1 MPQAL
6 IIDDEPPAC
15 DILRALLAEHPAVVV
30 VGEAGTVATARTRLA
45 QPDYD
50 LVFLDVQL
58 RGGSG
63 FDLVEYVR
71 PGARIIF
78 VTAYDQH
85 ALRAFEVNAL
95 DYLLKPV
102 APERLA
108 LSLARFDTP
117 APETE
122 PPARPPRA
130 ATPPPFSRGAT
141 DAPFP
146 KTLTLDDRILVR
158 VVPSTDRFVRLSDI
172 RYVASCE
179 NYTEIFLAGETR
191 FLVRRS
197 LKHWEDSLPPAYFAR
212 AHRHILVNLNHVEK
226 IERAT
231 VSTYHLQLN
240 GLPEPLRAS
249 FRYIAD
255 LRTKLSR

>member
-1 MPQAL
+1 MPAAL

-15 DILRALLAEHPAVVV
+15 DILRALLAEHPSVVV
-30 VGEAGTVATARTRLA
+30 VGEAGTVATARTLLA

-63 FDLVEYVR
+63 FDLVECVR

-78 VTAYDQH
+78 VTAFDEH
-85 ALRAFEVNAL
+85 ALRAFAVNAL

-108 LSLARFDTP
+108 LSLARLAAPVPPLRAESHPPFASSATDTP
-117 APETE
+117 
-122 PPARPPRA
+122 
-130 ATPPPFSRGAT
+130 
-141 DAPFP
+141 FP
-146 KTLTLDDRILVR
+146 NTLTLDDRILVR
-158 VVPSTDRFVRLSDI
+158 IGPSTDRFVRLGDI
-172 RYVASCE
+172 RYIASNE
-179 NYTEIFLAGETR
+179 NYTEIFLAAGTR

-197 LKHWEDSLPPAYFAR
+197 LKYWEDALPSAHFAR
-212 AHRHILVNLNHVEK
+212 AHRHLIVNLNHVES

-249 FRYIAD
+249 FRYIAG
-255 LRTKLSR
+255 LRTKLAR

>member
-1 MPQAL
+1 MPKAL

-15 DILRALLAEHPAVVV
+15 DILRALLAEHPSVEI

-71 PGARIIF
+71 PGARIVF
-78 VTAYDQH
+78 VTAFDEH

-108 LSLARFDTP
+108 LSLARLDAP
-117 APETE
+117 APPTAAPA
-122 PPARPPRA
+122 PPL
-130 ATPPPFSRGAT
+130 GADSHPLLASSLI

-158 VVPSTDRFVRLSDI
+158 IGPSTDRFVRLGDI

-179 NYTEIFLAGETR
+179 NYTEIFLAAGTR

-197 LKHWEDSLPPAYFAR
+197 LKHWEDSLPSAHFTR
-212 AHRHILVNLNHVEK
+212 AHRHLLVNLGHVES

-231 VSTYHLQLN
+231 VSTYHLHLN

-255 LRTKLSR
+255 LRAKLSR